1 MASVWAELRRRNVF
15 RVAAAYAVVGWLII
29 QVVSALSAPL
39 NLPEWFEAVTVT
51 LLAIGFPIALL
62 FAWAFD
68 LTPDGIRLTQ
78 RDDAATKESGGNKLD
93 YALIGGLL
101 VVAAVTLWGQLPTAS
116 VNDLTQPSAVEEAP
130 SIAVLPFADMSPD
143 GDQEYFGDGIA
154 EELLNELVRLEG
166 LRVASRTSS
175 FSFKNSG
182 SDVLAIAET
191 LNVNSILEGSVRKDG
206 DRVRITAQLIDAADG
221 FHLWSDTYDRYLT
234 DIFAVQEEIATAVA
248 GALGVTLGVGGVN
261 AFHGAGT
268 QDIEAYETYLQG
280 LSLTVPAAQRIA
292 ALERAIQLDPNYAAA
307 WAALGIEIGG
317 RMMWSSLPDEAPGLI
332 EEGSDLIQRALELDP
347 ESARA
352 NNMQGT
358 LRYARREWIEAQ
370 EDFAKALTLRT
381 DRGTLRNVANMMLRA
396 GRSTAALS
404 QYDAAE
410 AAEPLDGRPD
420 AFRLHASLAKGRIEE
435 AKELHAWAQN
445 GIRRVEDSVH
455 IAINEDDPEALRSAL
470 AALPSSLVSTTALYS
485 PVLDVFN
492 SSEMVLSVLRDIFA
506 DESMQWPSKL
516 HDIALLA
523 AYFGDP
529 EFALRLKGREV
540 RNTSIRLFAVWYPVM
555 LEVRQLPEFKE
566 LVTDINLVDYW
577 RVYGWADACRPLG
590 DDDFT
595 CS

>member
-39 NLPEWFEAVTVT
+39 NLPEWFEAVTVA

-78 RDDAATKESGGNKLD
+78 RDDAATKESSGNKLD
-93 YALIGGLL
+93 YALIGGLV

-116 VNDLTQPSAVEEAP
+116 VNDLTQSVDVEEPP
-130 SIAVLPFADMSPD
+130 SIAVLPFADMSPN

-182 SDVLAIAET
+182 SDVLVIAET

-206 DRVRITAQLIDAADG
+206 DRIRITAQLIDAADG
-221 FHLWSDTYDRYLT
+221 YHLWSGTYDRYLT

-268 QDIEAYETYLQG
+268 RDIEAYETYLQG

-332 EEGSDLIQRALELDP
+332 EKGSDLIQRALELDP

-420 AFRLHASLAKGRIEE
+420 QFRLHASLARGRIEE
-435 AKELHAWAQN
+435 AKELHAWTQN

-485 PVLDVFN
+485 PVLDVFD

-590 DDDFT
+590 DEDFT

>member
-1 MASVWAELRRRNVF
+1 
-15 RVAAAYAVVGWLII
+15 
-29 QVVSALSAPL
+29 
-39 NLPEWFEAVTVT
+39 
-51 LLAIGFPIALL
+51 
-62 FAWAFD
+62 
-68 LTPDGIRLTQ
+68 
-78 RDDAATKESGGNKLD
+78 
-93 YALIGGLL
+93 
-101 VVAAVTLWGQLPTAS
+101 
-116 VNDLTQPSAVEEAP
+116 
-130 SIAVLPFADMSPD
+130 MSPN

-182 SDVLAIAET
+182 SDVLVIAET
-191 LNVNSILEGSVRKDG
+191 LNVNFILEGSIRKDG
-206 DRVRITAQLIDAADG
+206 DRVLITAQLIDAADG
-221 FHLWSDTYDRYLT
+221 YHLWSDTYDRYLT

-420 AFRLHASLAKGRIEE
+420 QFRLHASLARGRIEE

-445 GIRRVEDSVH
+445 GMRVEDSVH

-485 PVLDVFN
+485 PVLDVFD

-506 DESMQWPSKL
+506 DESTQWPSKL

-590 DDDFT
+590 DEEFT